1 MWHTPI
7 IPAVRRVRQE
17 DCCKFEAS
25 LDYVLLGKPGL
36 QSDTLSEKKPK
47 DDDLKKMGSGS
58 LKTPQNFKISVD
70 WDQSFCI
77 FSNSESK
84 SWSPLS
90 CLCQQHELGAGLR
103 LDWTRRTLPHRA
115 VVRCVWGCPVSSQL
129 WGWPAVDSNK
139 H

>member
-1 MWHTPI
+1 M
-7 IPAVRRVRQE
+7 

-36 QSDTLSEKKPK
+36 QSETLSQKQKSNKQKNKPK
-47 DDDLKKMGSGS
+47 DDDFKKKKKTMGNGS

-90 CLCQQHELGAGLR
+90 CLRQQHELGAGLR

-115 VVRCVWGCPVSSQL
+115 VVRLGGGCPVSTQR